1 MNTKAKLTCY
11 LTGESRQSSHKYIA
25 AKAERNN
32 TTPEEF
38 SQYYVTKQAYIN
50 LKKELNTKPIKVV
63 LSDMNADGQTVEKIL
78 RYNGKSTKTLDD
90 FKGKKKEVATETEA
104 EIETQTLVEA

>member
-1 MNTKAKLTCY
+1 MNTKAKLTCCI
-11 LTGESRQSSHKYIA
+11 TGESRQSSHKYIA

-38 SQYYVTKQAYIN
+38 SQYYVTKQAYGN
-50 LKKELNTKPIKVV
+50 LKKELNTKPVKVV
-63 LSDMNADGQTVEKIL
+63 LNDMNADGQTVEKIL

-90 FKGKKKEVATETEA
+90 FKGKKKEVATEA
-104 EIETQTLVEA
+104 QTLVEA

>member
-1 MNTKAKLTCY
+1 MNTKARLTCR

-38 SQYYVTKQAYIN
+38 SQYYVTKQAYGN
-50 LKKELNTKPIKVV
+50 LKKELNTKPVKVV
-63 LSDMNADGQTVEKIL
+63 LNNMNTDGQTVEKIL

-90 FKGKKKEVATETEA
+90 FKGKKKEVATEA
-104 EIETQTLVEA
+104 QTLVEA